1 MTKTKNAL
9 KGKFILCLSEPHP
22 VFADVRAIGAFI
34 KNLGLEKAFQVAGWF
49 DRSAIACEIIECTH
63 MNRAVATHEQSALR
77 ILYLLLKE
85 LSESGDLYA
94 AEDITRYTK
103 TANRALVKKQ

>member
-9 KGKFILCLSEPHP
+9 KGKFILCLSEAHP

-49 DRSAIACEIIECTH
+49 DRSAIACEITECTH

-85 LSESGDLYA
+85 LNESGDLYA